1 MAGDVTDRCIEP
13 DVEILS
19 RVAGYLEAKIGSV
32 STDIPVL
39 KTRIDPFSQLVGH
52 GWLQVVSRHPS
63 IEQILKGTQRE
74 EQVVRC
80 FLDRLCSRERRY
92 RINKLHR

>member
-1 MAGDVTDRCIEP
+1 MAGNVADRCIEP

-19 RVAGYLEAKIGSV
+19 RVAGYLEAKIGRV

-39 KTRIDPFSQLVGH
+39 KARIDPLSQLVGH
-52 GWLQVVSRHPS
+52 GWLQVIGGHPA

-74 EQVVRC
+74 EQVVRR
-80 FLDRLCSRERRY
+80 FLDRLCSR
-92 RINKLHR
+92 